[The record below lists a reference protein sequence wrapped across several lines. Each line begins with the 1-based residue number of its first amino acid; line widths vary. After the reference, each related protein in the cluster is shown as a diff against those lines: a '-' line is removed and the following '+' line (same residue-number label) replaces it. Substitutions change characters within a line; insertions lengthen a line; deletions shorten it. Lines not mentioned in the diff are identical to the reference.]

1 MPEISSSFI
10 ISLSFSVSE
19 KTGFTFK
26 ISKILTNI
34 NQIKLFFQKLNLL
47 FKIDEKVSE
56 EEKQLS
62 KWLNRSEEALK
73 IEFGKPDK
81 IDFKNNSRNRF
92 YVYTKE
98 KLKIKCER
106 IFEISS
112 ANKVVG
118 FTSKNCF

>member
-1 MPEISSSFI
+1 MKIVFLLI
-10 ISLSFSVSE
+10 FLFLSLASCQTVS
-19 KTGFTFK
+19 
-26 ISKILTNI
+26 N
-34 NQIKLFFQKLNLL
+34 
-47 FKIDEKVSE
+47 KIDEKVSE

-62 KWLNRSEEALK
+62 KWLNKSEESLK

-81 IDFKNNSRNRF
+81 IDFKNNSSNRF
-92 YVYTKE
+92 YIYTKE

-106 IFEISS
+106 IFEVNP

>member
-1 MPEISSSFI
+1 MKFVFI
-10 ISLSFSVSE
+10 LIFLLISLASCQTVS
-19 KTGFTFK
+19 
-26 ISKILTNI
+26 N
-34 NQIKLFFQKLNLL
+34 
-47 FKIDEKVSE
+47 KIDEKVSE

-106 IFEISS
+106 IFEISPG
-112 ANKVVG
+112 NKVVG

>member
-1 MPEISSSFI
+1 MKIVFI
-10 ISLSFSVSE
+10 LIFFLLSLASCQTVS
-19 KTGFTFK
+19 
-26 ISKILTNI
+26 N
-34 NQIKLFFQKLNLL
+34 
-47 FKIDEKVSE
+47 KIDEKVSE

-62 KWLNRSEEALK
+62 KWLNRSEESLK

-81 IDFKNNSRNRF
+81 IDFKNNSSNRF
-92 YVYTKE
+92 YIYTKE

-106 IFEISS
+106 IFEVNP

>member
-1 MPEISSSFI
+1 MKIKI
-10 ISLSFSVSE
+10 IVLFLIINLTSCQTVS
-19 KTGFTFK
+19 
-26 ISKILTNI
+26 N
-34 NQIKLFFQKLNLL
+34 
-47 FKIDEKVSE
+47 KIDEKVSD
-56 EEKQLS
+56 EEKLLS

-81 IDFKNNSRNRF
+81 IDFKNNSSNRF
-92 YVYTKE
+92 YIYTKE

-106 IFEISS
+106 IFEINS

>member
-1 MPEISSSFI
+1 MKFFLI
-10 ISLSFSVSE
+10 
-19 KTGFTFK
+19 FTFL
-26 ISKILTNI
+26 II
-34 NQIKLFFQKLNLL
+34 NLSSCQTVTK
-47 FKIDEKVSE
+47 KIDEKVSE
-56 EEKQLS
+56 EEAQLS
-62 KWLNRSEEALK
+62 QWLNRSEEALK

-106 IFEISS
+106 IFEINPV
-112 ANKVVG
+112 NKVVG

>member
-1 MPEISSSFI
+1 MKIVFI
-10 ISLSFSVSE
+10 LIFFLLSLASCQTVS
-19 KTGFTFK
+19 
-26 ISKILTNI
+26 N
-34 NQIKLFFQKLNLL
+34 
-47 FKIDEKVSE
+47 KIDEKVSE

-62 KWLNRSEEALK
+62 RWLNRSEEALK

-112 ANKVVG
+112 ENKVVG

>member
-1 MPEISSSFI
+1 MKSLFILFFLI
-10 ISLSFSVSE
+10 ISLASCQTVS
-19 KTGFTFK
+19 
-26 ISKILTNI
+26 N
-34 NQIKLFFQKLNLL
+34 
-47 FKIDEKVSE
+47 KIDEKVSE

-112 ANKVVG
+112 ANTVVR

>member
-1 MPEISSSFI
+1 MKIKI
-10 ISLSFSVSE
+10 IVLFLIINLTSCQTVS
-19 KTGFTFK
+19 
-26 ISKILTNI
+26 N
-34 NQIKLFFQKLNLL
+34 
-47 FKIDEKVSE
+47 KIDEKVSD
-56 EEKQLS
+56 EEKLLS

-106 IFEISS
+106 IFEINP

>member
-1 MPEISSSFI
+1 MKIFFISVFLI
-10 ISLSFSVSE
+10 LNVSACQ
-19 KTGFTFK
+19 TV
-26 ISKILTNI
+26 SN
-34 NQIKLFFQKLNLL
+34 
-47 FKIDEKVSE
+47 KIDEKVSE

>member
-1 MPEISSSFI
+1 MKIVFI
-10 ISLSFSVSE
+10 LIFLFLSLASCETVS
-19 KTGFTFK
+19 
-26 ISKILTNI
+26 N
-34 NQIKLFFQKLNLL
+34 
-47 FKIDEKVSE
+47 KIDEKVSE

-62 KWLNRSEEALK
+62 RWLNRSEEALK

-81 IDFKNNSRNRF
+81 IDFKDNSRNRF

>member
-1 MPEISSSFI
+1 MKFI
-10 ISLSFSVSE
+10 FILIFLSISLASCQTVS
-19 KTGFTFK
+19 
-26 ISKILTNI
+26 N
-34 NQIKLFFQKLNLL
+34 
-47 FKIDEKVSE
+47 KIDEKVSE

-106 IFEISS
+106 IFEINPG
-112 ANKVVG
+112 NKVVG

>member
-1 MPEISSSFI
+1 MKIVFI
-10 ISLSFSVSE
+10 LIFFLLSLASCQTVS
-19 KTGFTFK
+19 
-26 ISKILTNI
+26 N
-34 NQIKLFFQKLNLL
+34 
-47 FKIDEKVSE
+47 KIDEKVSE

-62 KWLNRSEEALK
+62 KWLNKSEESLK

-81 IDFKNNSRNRF
+81 IDFKNNSSNRF
-92 YVYTKE
+92 YIYTKE

-106 IFEISS
+106 IFEINP